1 LTPISEIKFF
11 KKKLTTTMRTRI
23 IFSTLVA
30 FALFFTACEQ
40 ENLLGTVEDL
50 STLSEQPLTLP
61 NAQEAIDLTK
71 EFSEPEIDET
81 DELESRSTL
90 IYSTIQQIGVST
102 WFGYFISKVSL
113 WDPLT
118 TKYEVVLTPITGNPD
133 LYLQGY
139 DPSLVGDARWRVI
152 RGVAA
157 PSGVEKLTFRRS
169 DLKSFGKNETSI
181 YIGVWGKT
189 ATRFKVEIF
198 RQGVNCKE
206 HPAADQITTLEYA
219 PVCGCDGV
227 QYSNKG
233 AAFVSGITSW
243 TNGPCPAS
251 CTCGSGLGTVQICD
265 NFETY
270 DTGLP
275 LTTQAVHWKKWSVSS
290 LEPQLLVALGGGPGI
305 SVKFTDMLI
314 NRKAGSAQPDILL
327 TVGNKN
333 SGIHR
338 FKWKMLVPNANSG
351 YFNIQRFTT
360 PGQEFGEQFYF
371 NTDGTLSLQYGNTVF
386 ANVSYPK
393 STWFEL
399 ELIINLNTRRY
410 VLAIDGVMKVKWHN
424 PNGSS
429 NLGAIDFFPAQDNAW
444 FRIDDVCFEQN
455 LSASPYSQVK
465 NEVAEMAEI
474 ELKTANLSMNT
485 DKDVR

>member
-1 LTPISEIKFF
+1 
-11 KKKLTTTMRTRI
+11 MRTSI

-40 ENLLGTVEDL
+40 ENLLGTVEDVA
-50 STLSEQPLTLP
+50 TLSEQPLTLP
-61 NAQEAIDLTK
+61 NAQDAIDLTK
-71 EFSEPEIDET
+71 EFSAPETE
-81 DELESRSTL
+81 ELESRSTL
-90 IYSTIQQIGVST
+90 IYSTTQQIGVST
-102 WFGYFISKVSL
+102 WFGHFINKVSL

-133 LYLQGY
+133 LYLYGY

-152 RGVAA
+152 RKNAA
-157 PSGVEKLTFRRS
+157 PSGVEKLTFRKS

-189 ATRFKVEIF
+189 ATKFKVEIF
-198 RQGVNCKE
+198 RKGVNCKE
-206 HPAADQITTLEYA
+206 HPAADQVTTLEYA
-219 PVCGCDGV
+219 PVCGCDGK

-233 AAFVSGITSW
+233 AAFVNGITSW
-243 TNGPCPAS
+243 TNGPCPKP

-270 DTGLP
+270 NLVTP
-275 LTTQAVHWKKWSVSS
+275 LSAQAAHWKKWSATS

-314 NRKAGSAQPDILL
+314 ERKAGSAQPDILL
-327 TVGNKN
+327 TVGNKS

-351 YFNIQRFTT
+351 YFNIQRFTN

-371 NTDGTLSLQYGNTVF
+371 NTNGTLSLKYGSTTFATV
-386 ANVSYPK
+386 NYPK
-393 STWFEL
+393 GAWFDL
-399 ELIINLNTRRY
+399 ELIVNLDTRRY
-410 VLAIDGVMKVKWHN
+410 ALAINGATKVKWHN
-424 PNGSS
+424 PNGAKS
-429 NLGAIDFFPAQDNAW
+429 LGAIDFYPAQNNAG
-444 FRIDDVCFEQN
+444 FRIDDVCFERN

-465 NEVAEMAEI
+465 NEVAEMAEL
-474 ELKTANLSMNT
+474 ELKATSLSINT